1 MAIFSFVKSLISE
14 KEGVKEYREA
24 LARVLSDATIT
35 DDEKKELEAI
45 AHKHGLTAE
54 EMAKLQKSAVSG
66 VFTSISADQKITEDE
81 KKSLEALLNHFG
93 IGTKDINFDQ
103 KAFNKYYSLAL
114 IESGVLP
121 EAQDPNNE
129 LNVVFKKGEVLHF
142 GSAAV
147 LRKVKRVTDR
157 INYGGLTASIKITKG
172 LRYRVGSMK
181 VSSVSREVLAAEDS
195 GIFYVTNQRV
205 GYIGARKQFSMPVG
219 KILSFELRP
228 EGIHIFKDGKEAPYI
243 LTLDDYEVPSAI
255 VSFLLNSAE

>member
-24 LARVLSDATIT
+24 LARVLSDAKVT
-35 DDEKKELEAI
+35 DEEKKELESI
-45 AHKHGLTAE
+45 VQKYGLTTE
-54 EMAKLQKSAVSG
+54 EMTKLQKSAVSG

-81 KKSLEALLNHFG
+81 KKSLEVLLNHFG
-93 IGTKDINFDQ
+93 LGTKDINFDQ

-121 EAQDPNNE
+121 EVQDPNHE
-129 LNVVFKKGEVLHF
+129 LNIVFKEGETLHF
-142 GSAAV
+142 GAVAV

-195 GIFYVTNQRV
+195 GIFYVTNQRI
-205 GYIGARKQFSMPVG
+205 GYIGAKKQFSVPIN
-219 KILSFELRP
+219 KILSYELKP
-228 EGIHIFKDGKEAPYI
+228 EGVYLFKDGKETPYI

-255 VSFLLNSAE
+255 VSFLLNTA